1 MITFLKKIPWWVWIG
16 AFVTVLLIWQNLSGW
31 AMSRKLYTMA
41 LDNLRTD
48 QTRVVETLQENQKM
62 YEAEIANL
70 QAEKERLQK
79 EKATVQKQAVESA
92 VEVTRLKGRIGELQT
107 QLQNIIVSDDPSK
120 IVEDLRELGLKSI
133 RIKGK

>member
-92 VEVTRLKGRIGELQT
+92 VEVSRLKGKIGELQT
-107 QLQNIIVSDDPSK
+107 KLESIVVSDDPDL
-120 IVEDLRELGLKSI
+120 VLADLRRLGILSI
-133 RIKGK
+133 QRKP